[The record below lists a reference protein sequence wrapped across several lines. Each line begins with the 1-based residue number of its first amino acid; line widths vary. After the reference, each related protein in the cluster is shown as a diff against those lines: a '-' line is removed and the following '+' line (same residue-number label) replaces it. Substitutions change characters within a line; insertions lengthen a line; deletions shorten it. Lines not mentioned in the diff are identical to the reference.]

1 MIRRWSY
8 IDNSSHCNFP
18 DSAPLGSEL
27 TQTYLKKNFRNN
39 VRSKKLQHNLTRV
52 SRKRYSFR
60 KLKNSAIVLLWHASS
75 WAYYNRQSK
84 LLQSRELFFAYFG
97 AHYGDKSGLLLLKA
111 GAVSPNANLKFM
123 KSGFAAYGRGLAQ
136 NPSTAALGHSA
147 NMFNSL
153 LTLPTKVSLSFR
165 RVYTLLILN
174 KINQKINNPVLQKN
188 VAFEK

>member
-8 IDNSSHCNFP
+8 IDNSAHCSLP
-18 DSAPLGSEL
+18 DSAALGSGL

-84 LLQSRELFFAYFG
+84 LLQSRELFFTYFEVR
-97 AHYGDKSGLLLLKA
+97 YSNKPELLLLKSK
-111 GAVSPNANLKFM
+111 AVSPNANLKFM
-123 KSGFAAYGRGLAQ
+123 KSGFTAQGRGLAQ
-136 NPSTAALGHSA
+136 NPSTAALRHSA
-147 NMFNSL
+147 NVFNNL

-165 RVYTLLILN
+165 RVSTLLILN
-174 KINQKINNPVLQKN
+174 KINQKINNSV
-188 VAFEK
+188 F

>member
-8 IDNSSHCNFP
+8 IDSPAHCNFP
-18 DSAPLGSEL
+18 NSAPLGSEL
-27 TQTYLKKNFRNN
+27 TQAYLKKNFRNN
-39 VRSKKLQHNLTRV
+39 VRSKKLQHSLTRV

-84 LLQSRELFFAYFG
+84 LLQSRELFFTYFG
-97 AHYGDKSGLLLLKA
+97 VHYGGKPELLLLKA
-111 GAVSPNANLKFM
+111 EAVSPNANLKFM
-123 KSGFAAYGRGLAQ
+123 KPGFTAYGRGLAQ
-136 NPSTAALGHSA
+136 NPSTAALVHSS
-147 NMFNSL
+147 NMFNNL

-165 RVYTLLILN
+165 RVSTLLILS
-174 KINQKINNPVLQKN
+174 KVNQKINNPALQKN